1 VKIPPYRQNA
11 NGVTVS
17 MAMTVDFLAVG
28 LDIAAWVFKMGFRLE
43 N

>member
-17 MAMTVDFLAVG
+17 MAMTVDFLAVCLG
-28 LDIAAWVFKMGFRLE
+28 IVAWAFKTGFRLE